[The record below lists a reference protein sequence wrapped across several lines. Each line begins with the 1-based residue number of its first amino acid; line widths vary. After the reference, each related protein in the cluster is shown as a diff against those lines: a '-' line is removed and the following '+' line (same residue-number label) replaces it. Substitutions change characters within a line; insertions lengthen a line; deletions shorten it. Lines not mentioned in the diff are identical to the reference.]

1 MEFFKESQGGLLFSR
16 RGEQVL
22 IRPWGKNS
30 LRVQASISSTASS
43 ATACELTP
51 VEIATG
57 IPLLPASSTST
68 VSYPT
73 PQRW

>member
-1 MEFFKESQGGLLFSR
+1 MEKIAMLGTFPEDGLER
-16 RGEQVL
+16 M
-22 IRPWGKNS
+22 K
-30 LRVQASISSTASS
+30 
-43 ATACELTP
+43 TACELTP